1 MTHMTHMTKL
11 TPILML
17 HQGFVPQ
24 SGDGGV
30 GVALISYCDQV
41 MLSVQSDVGQLATTA
56 AGAGEKA
63 AVVPLEAFFA
73 EVQHLKA
80 LAQAKA
86 AAASIAAAA
95 DGPLT
100 TQETK
105 KAK

>member
-1 MTHMTHMTKL
+1 MAVM
-11 TPILML
+11 
-17 HQGFVPQ
+17 QGFVPQ

-41 MLSVQSDVGQLATTA
+41 MLSVHSDVGQLVTTTSSSPA

-63 AVVPLEAFFA
+63 PVVPLEEAFFA

-86 AAASIAAAA
+86 AAASSAAAS

>member
-1 MTHMTHMTKL
+1 MTVM
-11 TPILML
+11 
-17 HQGFVPQ
+17 QGFVPQ

-41 MLSVQSDVGQLATTA
+41 MLSVHSDVGQLVTTTS
-56 AGAGEKA
+56 AGAGEKE
-63 AVVPLEAFFA
+63 VVPLEEAFFA

-86 AAASIAAAA
+86 AAASSAAAE
-95 DGPLT
+95 GPLT

>member
-1 MTHMTHMTKL
+1 MTVM
-11 TPILML
+11 
-17 HQGFVPQ
+17 QGFVPQ

-41 MLSVQSDVGQLATTA
+41 MLSVQSDVGQLAATTPA

-63 AVVPLEAFFA
+63 PVVPLEEAFFA

-86 AAASIAAAA
+86 AAASIAAA

>member
-1 MTHMTHMTKL
+1 MTVM
-11 TPILML
+11 
-17 HQGFVPQ
+17 QGFVPQ

-41 MLSVQSDVGQLATTA
+41 MLSVQSDVGQLATTTSA

-63 AVVPLEAFFA
+63 PVVPLEEAFFA

-86 AAASIAAAA
+86 AAAAIATAA
-95 DGPLT
+95 DEDDDEDH
-100 TQETK
+100 ETK
-105 KAK
+105 KDK